1 MAIALHTVSG
11 GTVSAED
18 DARLYEKLT
27 GGLGGIVDG
36 GVCTSSGGLVVH
48 VTAGWGI
55 ACGRIF
61 SWDADNITVTG
72 AGSGT
77 VNGRLK
83 IVIDLTD
90 PSDPISIV
98 SEASSSLS
106 PLVTGDLNGADLVY
120 EIALCTYQVSTTAV
134 SSLVSNTLV
143 SIVPRAASRLSDYVP
158 IADLDN
164 LYFRGNNPI
173 TTTANDIPTKWA
185 ALGTGIWTNVGSGHL
200 NNQPAANGYIISIK
214 RQSANSIVQ
223 LWYMDTNFYVR
234 TGSVSTDTWTTAWT
248 QVFVGSVDRSAL
260 TGGIVKSDNTTNKTL
275 TMSLSGTTLTI
286 TYN

>member
-98 SEASSSLS
+98 SEASSSLA

-134 SSLVSNTLV
+134 SSLVSNTAV
-143 SIVPRAASRLSDYVP
+143 RIVPANATALGDYVP
-158 IADLDN
+158 TT
-164 LYFRGNNPI
+164 RKVNNKALSSDI
-173 TTTANDIPTKWA
+173 TLSASDVSAVPTTRTVNSKALSSNITIGRDDIT
-185 ALGTGIWTNVGSGHL
+185 
-200 NNQPAANGYIISIK
+200 
-214 RQSANSIVQ
+214 
-223 LWYMDTNFYVR
+223 
-234 TGSVSTDTWTTAWT
+234 
-248 QVFVGSVDRSAL
+248 
-260 TGGIVKSDNTTNKTL
+260 GIVKSNTTSTKTL
-275 TMSLSGTTLTI
+275 TMSLSGTTLSI
-286 TYN
+286 TYK